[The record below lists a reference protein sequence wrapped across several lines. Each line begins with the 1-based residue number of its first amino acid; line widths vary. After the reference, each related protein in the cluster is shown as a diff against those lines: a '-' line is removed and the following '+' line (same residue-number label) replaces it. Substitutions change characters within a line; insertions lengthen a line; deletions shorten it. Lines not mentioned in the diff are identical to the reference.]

1 MIIATI
7 AIKSDKIAPNKNI
20 RGKMSRRNLEL
31 FSGPKDEN
39 AEGDAKGVK
48 NTIEP
53 IRAEQ
58 TKISI
63 LLLQRRICASCNE
76 FQEREMKFIGKKN
89 YFNCLKNLNI
99 NF

>member
-39 AEGDAKGVK
+39 AEGDAKAFK
-48 NTIEP
+48 NTIKP

-58 TKISI
+58 RNISI
-63 LLLQRRICASCNE
+63 RLLQRGICAFYNE
-76 FQEREMKFIGKKN
+76 FQEREM
-89 YFNCLKNLNI
+89 
-99 NF
+99 

>member
-39 AEGDAKGVK
+39 AEGDAKAIK
-48 NTIEP
+48 NTIEL
-53 IRAEQ
+53 IRAGQ
-58 TKISI
+58 RNISI
-63 LLLQRRICASCNE
+63 RLLRKGICAFCSE
-76 FQEREMKFIGKKN
+76 FQEREI
-89 YFNCLKNLNI
+89 
-99 NF
+99 

>member
-39 AEGDAKGVK
+39 AEGDAKAVK
-48 NTIEP
+48 NNIEP

-63 LLLQRRICASCNE
+63 LLLQRRICAFCNE
-76 FQEREMKFIGKKN
+76 FQEREM
-89 YFNCLKNLNI
+89 
-99 NF
+99 

>member
-39 AEGDAKGVK
+39 AEGDAKAIK
-48 NTIEP
+48 NTIEL

-58 TKISI
+58 RKISI
-63 LLLQRRICASCNE
+63 GYSKKVYVPFVVSFKNGRYSLL
-76 FQEREMKFIGKKN
+76 ERKII
-89 YFNCLKNLNI
+89 LI
-99 NF
+99 V